1 MMKRIEVQSAGLTD
15 AGLVRADNQDQFF
28 VADLTRGLLVQSGS
42 LDAAKKSRLFGSPM
56 GHLFFVADGMGGH
69 RAGSEA
75 SMLAIKY
82 FVNAILNS
90 PRWLL
95 QVPPSSEANF
105 VDDLKGILLDAHK
118 AIQKQSASDPQ
129 YEGMGTTFT
138 MVYVVWPKM
147 FIVHAGDTRCYVMR
161 AGELRLITN
170 DHTVANQMMRAGR
183 LDPQSIERSPWSNVL
198 VNALGAGAN
207 EVFAE
212 MHTLDLLLGDT
223 LLLCSDGLNKHV
235 TDFQIRQNL
244 LAFIDPDT
252 ACEKLIQYA
261 KQGGGSDN
269 ITVVVARFTEPRL
282 QSGRMQIIASHS
294 SDEYVLQDIEIP
306 ESDLDTSV
314 ETDGSVASQSS
325 GDTKE
330 TAEFGQQLDT
340 STGEFFEPN

>member
-1 MMKRIEVQSAGLTD
+1 MIRIEVQSAGVTD
-15 AGLVRADNQDQFF
+15 AGLVRVDNQDQFF

-42 LDAAKKSRLFGSPM
+42 LDAEKNSRLFGDPL
-56 GHLFFVADGMGGH
+56 GHLFFIADGMGGH

-82 FVNAILNS
+82 FVNSILNS
-90 PRWLL
+90 FRWML
-95 QVPPSSEANF
+95 QVPPASEATF
-105 VDDLKGILLDAHK
+105 VEDLKEILLDAHK
-118 AIQKQSASDPQ
+118 AIQNQSASDPQ

-147 FIVHAGDTRCYVMR
+147 FVVHAGDTRCYMMR
-161 AGELRLITN
+161 AGELRLITS

-183 LDPQSIERSPWSNVL
+183 LDPQSIERSPWSNIL

-212 MHTLDLLLGDT
+212 IHTLDLLLGDT

-235 TDFQIRQNL
+235 TDLQIRQKL
-244 LAFIDPDT
+244 LDVIDPEE
-252 ACEKLIQYA
+252 ACDQLIQNA
-261 KQGGGSDN
+261 KNGGGSDN

-282 QSGRMQIIASHS
+282 ESGRMKIMASHPT
-294 SDEYVLQDIEIP
+294 DEYVLQDIEIP
-306 ESDLDTSV
+306 ETDLDTCV
-314 ETDGSVASQSS
+314 EANGSIASRSS

-330 TAEFGQQLDT
+330 TIDFGEQMDD
-340 STGEFFEPN
+340 STGEFFEPK

>member
-1 MMKRIEVQSAGLTD
+1 MKRIEIQSAGITD
-15 AGLVRADNQDQFF
+15 VGLVRDDNQDQFL

-42 LDAAKKSRLFGSPM
+42 LDTEKNSRLFGDPL

-69 RAGSEA
+69 RAGNEA

-82 FVNAILNS
+82 FVNSILNCS
-90 PRWLL
+90 QWML
-95 QVPPSSEANF
+95 QVPPASEATF
-105 VDDLKGILLDAHK
+105 VENLKEILVDAHK
-118 AIQKQSASDPQ
+118 AIRNQSARDPQ

-147 FIVHAGDTRCYVMR
+147 FVVHAGDTRCYMMR
-161 AGELRLITN
+161 GGELRLITT

-183 LDPQSIERSPWSNVL
+183 LDPQSIERSPWSNIL

-212 MHTLDLLLGDT
+212 IHTLDLLLGDT

-235 TDFQIRQNL
+235 TDLQIRQKL
-244 LAFIDPDT
+244 LEVIDPEE
-252 ACEKLIQYA
+252 ACDQLIQNA
-261 KQGGGSDN
+261 KNGGGSDN

-282 QSGRMQIIASHS
+282 ENGRMKIMASHPTA
-294 SDEYVLQDIEIP
+294 EYVLHDIEIP
-306 ESDLDTSV
+306 ETDLDTSV
-314 ETDGSVASQSS
+314 EADGSVASRSS

-330 TAEFGQQLDT
+330 TIDFGEQMDD
-340 STGEFFEPN
+340 STGEFFEPK